1 MMIWIEVLINGLLL
15 GGLYAL
21 FGLGLSLIFGVMKI
35 ANIAHGEMAIGGAFL
50 AVVGANILGLP
61 LVMTVPL
68 VLFLAWGF
76 GFLLQMKVIN
86 RVLGPD
92 PMPPLL
98 MTFGLSIVIQNLLV
112 ELFGADNR
120 ALNVGAFGTASLEIG
135 SLTLG
140 VFPVVLFAIALALF
154 IGLHWALN
162 HTRWGRTIRATSDD
176 PAIVGIMG
184 VDRARVFAMVM
195 GLSAALAALA
205 GMMLAMRG
213 SVTPFSGSERLL
225 IAFEVI
231 VIGGLGS
238 IWGSLIGGLVLGLVH
253 VIGLRLDP
261 ASGPLYGH
269 LLLLVILL
277 AKPEGLAGKVRS
289 R

>member
-1 MMIWIEVLINGLLL
+1 MIWIEIIINGLLL

-50 AVVGANILGLP
+50 AIAATNLIGIPLWLTILL
-61 LVMTVPL
+61 T
-68 VLFLAWGF
+68 LALTWTIGF
-76 GFLLQMKVIN
+76 ALQMTVIN
-86 RVLGPD
+86 RVLGDD

-98 MTFGLSIVIQNLLV
+98 LTFGLSIVIQNLLV

-120 ALNVGAFGTASLEIG
+120 SLDIGALGTAGVDIGGLSLG
-135 SLTLG
+135 L
-140 VFPVVLFAIALALF
+140 FPLIMFATAIALFGTLHW
-154 IGLHWALN
+154 GLH
-162 HTRWGRTIRATSDD
+162 HSRWGRNLRATSDD
-176 PAIVGIMG
+176 PEIVAMMGIE
-184 VDRARVFAMVM
+184 RRQVFAVVM

-213 SVTPFSGSERLL
+213 SITPFSGSERLL
-225 IAFEVI
+225 LAFEVI

-238 IWGSLIGGLVLGLVH
+238 IWGSLVGGLVLGIVH
-253 VIGLRLDP
+253 VVGLRFDP

-269 LLLLVILL
+269 LLLIAILL
-277 AKPEGLAGKVRS
+277 ARPEGLAGRS
-289 R
+289 HRR

>member
-1 MMIWIEVLINGLLL
+1 MIWVEIIINGLLL

-50 AVVGANILGLP
+50 AIAATNLIGIPLWLTILL
-61 LVMTVPL
+61 T
-68 VLFLAWGF
+68 LALTWAIGF
-76 GFLLQMKVIN
+76 ALQMTVIN
-86 RVLGPD
+86 RVLVDD

-98 MTFGLSIVIQNLLV
+98 LTFGLSIVIQNLLV

-120 ALNVGAFGTASLEIG
+120 SLDIGALGTAGVDIGGLSLG
-135 SLTLG
+135 L
-140 VFPVVLFAIALALF
+140 FPLIMFATAIALF
-154 IGLHWALN
+154 GTLHWAL
-162 HTRWGRTIRATSDD
+162 HHSRWGRNLRATSDD
-176 PAIVGIMG
+176 PEIVAMMGIE
-184 VDRARVFAMVM
+184 RRQVFAVVM

-213 SVTPFSGSERLL
+213 SITPFSGSERLL

-238 IWGSLIGGLVLGLVH
+238 IWGSLVGGLVLGIVH
-253 VIGLRLDP
+253 VVGLRFDP

-269 LLLLVILL
+269 LLLIAILL
-277 AKPEGLAGKVRS
+277 ARPEGLAGRS
-289 R
+289 HRR

>member
-1 MMIWIEVLINGLLL
+1 MIWIETLINGLLL

-50 AVVGANILGLP
+50 AIATANFIGLP
-61 LVMTVPL
+61 LVLTVPIIL
-68 VLFLAWGF
+68 LMAWGF
-76 GFLLQMKVIN
+76 GFALQMAVIN
-86 RVLGPD
+86 RVLGSD

-98 MTFGLSIVIQNLLV
+98 MTFGLSIVVQNLLV
-112 ELFGADNR
+112 EMFGADNR
-120 ALNVGAFGTASLEIG
+120 SLDIGALGTASIQIG
-135 SLTLG
+135 NTSLG
-140 VFPVVLFAIALALF
+140 VFPLLMFAIALALF
-154 IGLHWALN
+154 GALHWSLH
-162 HTRWGRTIRATSDD
+162 HTRWGRNLRATSDD
-176 PAIVGIMG
+176 PEIVGMMG
-184 VDRARVFAMVM
+184 IDRRRVFAMVM
-195 GLSAALAALA
+195 GLSAALAALS

-213 SVTPFSGSERLL
+213 SITPFSGGERLL

-238 IWGSLIGGLVLGLVH
+238 IWGSLIGGLVLGIVH

-277 AKPEGLAGKVRS
+277 AKPEGLAGKARS

>member
-1 MMIWIEVLINGLLL
+1 MIWVETLINGLLL

-35 ANIAHGEMAIGGAFL
+35 ANVAHGEMAIGGAFL
-50 AVVGANILGLP
+50 AVAGTNMIGIPLWLTILLTLA
-61 LVMTVPL
+61 LVWVI
-68 VLFLAWGF
+68 GF
-76 GFLLQMKVIN
+76 ALQMTIIN
-86 RVLGPD
+86 RVLSDD

-98 MTFGLSIVIQNLLV
+98 LTFGLSIVIQNLLV

-120 ALNVGAFGTASLEIG
+120 ALDIGALGTAGINIGDLSLG
-135 SLTLG
+135 L
-140 VFPVVLFAIALALF
+140 FPLIMFAIALILF
-154 IGLHWALN
+154 GVLHWALL
-162 HTRWGRTIRATSDD
+162 HSRWGRNIRATSDD
-176 PAIVGIMG
+176 PQIVGIMG
-184 VDRARVFAMVM
+184 IERGKVFAIVM

-213 SVTPFSGSERLL
+213 SITPFSGAERLL

-238 IWGSLIGGLVLGLVH
+238 IWGSLVGGLALGIVH
-253 VIGLRLDP
+253 VVGLRLDP

-269 LLLLVILL
+269 LLLIAILL
-277 AKPEGLAGKVRS
+277 IKPEGLAGKLNR

>member
-1 MMIWIEVLINGLLL
+1 MIWIEILINGLLL

-50 AVVGANILGLP
+50 AIAASNLIGIPLWLAILL
-61 LVMTVPL
+61 T
-68 VLFLAWGF
+68 LALTWAIGF
-76 GFLLQMKVIN
+76 ALQMTVIN
-86 RVLGPD
+86 RVLGDD

-98 MTFGLSIVIQNLLV
+98 LTFGLSIVIQNLLV

-120 ALNVGAFGTASLEIG
+120 SLDIGALGTAGVDIGGLSLG
-135 SLTLG
+135 L
-140 VFPVVLFAIALALF
+140 FPLIMFATAIALFAT
-154 IGLHWALN
+154 LHWAL
-162 HTRWGRTIRATSDD
+162 HHSRWGRNLRATSDD
-176 PAIVGIMG
+176 PEIVAMMGIE
-184 VDRARVFAMVM
+184 RRQVFAVVM

-213 SVTPFSGSERLL
+213 SITPFSGSERLL

-238 IWGSLIGGLVLGLVH
+238 IWGSLVGGLVLGIVH
-253 VIGLRLDP
+253 VIGLRFDP

-269 LLLLVILL
+269 LLLIAILL
-277 AKPEGLAGKVRS
+277 ARPEGLAGRS
-289 R
+289 HRR

>member
-1 MMIWIEVLINGLLL
+1 MIWIEVAINGLLL

-50 AVVGANILGLP
+50 AVAGVSIMSLP
-61 LVMTVPL
+61 LAVTIPI
-68 VLFLAWGF
+68 VLLLAWVF
-76 GFLLQMKVIN
+76 GFALQMAVIN
-86 RVLGPD
+86 RVLSSD

-98 MTFGLSIVIQNLLV
+98 ITFGLSIVIQNLLV
-112 ELFGADNR
+112 ETFGADNR
-120 ALNVGAFGTASLEIG
+120 ALDVGAFRTSSIG
-135 SLTLG
+135 LGPLTLG
-140 VFPVVLFAIALALF
+140 VFPISLFAVAVALF
-154 IGLHWALN
+154 GGLHWALGR
-162 HTRWGRTIRATSDD
+162 TKWGRNIRATSDD
-176 PAIVGIMG
+176 PEIVGIMG
-184 VDRARVFAMVM
+184 IDRAHVFAMVV

-213 SVTPFSGSERLL
+213 SITPFSGAERLL

-238 IWGSLIGGLVLGLVH
+238 IWGSLAGGLVLGLVH

-277 AKPEGLAGKVRS
+277 AKPEGLAGKMRN